1 MPGRVV
7 GLGVLL
13 VNFSE
18 ISSAALGWVGS
29 ALVRVSARSGAF
41 CCSVVYLY
49 LLRLAMVANNL

>member
-18 ISSAALGWVGS
+18 INSAALGWVGL

-41 CCSVVYLY
+41 CCL
-49 LLRLAMVANNL
+49 